1 MEPLKQQIRFCIGH
15 DGVRIAYATSG
26 HGAPLVKVA
35 NWISHLELDAGS
47 PVWSHLITGLSS
59 QHTLVRY
66 DQRGTGLSDRDVP
79 SLTFEDWVRDLETV
93 VDALGL
99 ERFPL
104 LGISQG
110 GPVAVAYAV
119 RHPERVSHL
128 ILHGAYARGRL
139 KRNPAPEQRE
149 EAEMMRRLA
158 AIGWGQQNPAF
169 RQFFTSQF
177 IPGGTREQH
186 DWFNELER
194 VSTSPA
200 NAARLMSVF
209 DEIDVVDLLPRVSC
223 PTLVLHA
230 TGDARVPFDEGRL
243 FATLIPDARFIPLES
258 NNHLILDSEPAWAR
272 CLQEVDGFLR
282 RPAASIDT
290 HDIDTDV
297 GRVADSRRVLL
308 TLLFTDIVS
317 STQHAERL
325 GDKAWR
331 ELLDRHDDLVRRQ
344 VVRFGGRVVDTAGD
358 GFFATFD
365 RPARAVRCGVSIRN
379 AVRALGIEVR
389 GGVHTGECE
398 LSAGQVRGVAV
409 HVAARV
415 AAAAEPGQVL
425 VSSTV
430 KDLVVGSSLR
440 FAQRGSF
447 VLKGLQGE
455 WQLHAVQGATDTAH
469 SWSVPPSKQRQ
480 HFAASA
486 SLCQS
491 I

>member
-1 MEPLKQQIRFCIGH
+1 MGPLKQQIRFCTGH
-15 DGVRIAYATSG
+15 DGVRVAYATSG
-26 HGAPLVKVA
+26 DGPPLVKVA
-35 NWISHLELDAGS
+35 NWISHLEFDAGS
-47 PVWSHLITGLSS
+47 PVWSHLIAALSS
-59 QHTLVRY
+59 DHTLLRY
-66 DQRGTGLSDRDVP
+66 DQRGTGLSDWDVP
-79 SLTFEDWVRDLETV
+79 NLTFEDWVRDLETL

-139 KRNPAPEQRE
+139 KRKPTPQQRE
-149 EAEMMRRLA
+149 EAEMMIKLA
-158 AIGWGQQNPAF
+158 ELGWGQQNPAF

-186 DWFNELER
+186 EWFNELER
-194 VSTSPA
+194 TSTSPA
-200 NAARLMSVF
+200 NAARMMRVF

-223 PTLVLHA
+223 PTLVLHT

-243 FATLIPDARFIPLES
+243 FATHIANARFIPLDS
-258 NNHLILDSEPAWAR
+258 NNHLILESEPAWAR

-282 RPAASIDT
+282 SAPEPGLEEVASA
-290 HDIDTDV
+290 
-297 GRVADSRRVLL
+297 VARASDLRRVLL
-308 TLLFTDIVS
+308 TLLFTDIVD

-325 GDKAWR
+325 GDKRWR
-331 ELLDRHDDLVRRQ
+331 QLLDWHHEVVRRQ

-365 RPARAVRCGVSIRN
+365 RPARAVRCSVAIRDGI
-379 AVRALGIEVR
+379 RALGVEIR

-398 LSAGQVRGVAV
+398 LAASQVRGVAV
-409 HVAARV
+409 HIAARV
-415 AAAAEPGQVL
+415 MAAAEPGQIL

-430 KDLVVGSSLR
+430 RDLVVGSDLR
-440 FAQRGSF
+440 FSDRGAR

-455 WQLHAVQGATDTAH
+455 WHLHAVQVHAD
-469 SWSVPPSKQRQ
+469 V
-480 HFAASA
+480 SA
-486 SLCQS
+486 SEAA
-491 I
+491 IA